1 MFVESWVQVPIN
13 NNCSIAESAVIRYPD
28 LVNLYGCTIGGMTS
42 VGPFVEIQEGV
53 VIGRSCKIQSH
64 SMICEGVT
72 IEDSVFVGHGVM
84 FTNDKFPRSTNED
97 GSLQTKSDWTLTPT
111 LVKMG
116 ASIGTG
122 ATILP
127 GVTIGRNALVGAG
140 SVVTRDVE
148 DFQIVYG
155 NPATSAENSNK
166 AR

>member
-1 MFVESWVQVPIN
+1 
-13 NNCSIAESAVIRYPD
+13 
-28 LVNLYGCTIGGMTS
+28 
-42 VGPFVEIQEGV
+42 
-53 VIGRSCKIQSH
+53 
-64 SMICEGVT
+64 MICEGVT

-140 SVVTRDVE
+140 SVVTRDVQ

>member
-1 MFVESWVQVPIN
+1 MPIN

>member
-1 MFVESWVQVPIN
+1 MIEGAPQMPIADTCN
-13 NNCSIAESAVIRYPD
+13 IANSTIIRYPD
-28 LVNLYGCTIGGMTS
+28 LVNLYGCTIGDMTS

-72 IEDSVFVGHGVM
+72 IEDNVFVGHGVM
-84 FTNDKFPRSTNED
+84 FINDKFPRSTNED
-97 GSLQTKSDWTLTPT
+97 GSLQTKSDWTLIPT
-111 LVKMG
+111 LVKTG

-127 GVTIGRNALVGAG
+127 GLTIGRNALVGAG
-140 SVVTRDVE
+140 SVVTRDVD

-155 NPATSAENSNK
+155 NPATSAEKSNK
-166 AR
+166 TQ